1 MVYVSNKLKRKL
13 KNIRNN
19 DDGQALTE
27 FALVV
32 PLLIMLAIGI
42 LLLGYFI
49 YCHII
54 VVSAANQGARAGS
67 ALIADPEITPYEAS
81 LRARQTANTLLSNGL
96 NINYGEVN
104 VSQSDSFDVTVNYK
118 FNFPISLPGLPRSH
132 TISYTAS
139 YMIWGDT

>member
-1 MVYVSNKLKRKL
+1 MVYIFDQLKKKLKSIRK
-13 KNIRNN
+13 K

-32 PLLIMLAIGI
+32 PILVMLAIGI

-67 ALIADPEITPYEAS
+67 ALIADPDVTPYEATVK
-81 LRARQTANTLLSNGL
+81 ARQTANTLLSNGL
-96 NINYGEVN
+96 NINYGEVDIQQHN
-104 VSQSDSFDVTVNYK
+104 SFDVTVNYNFK
-118 FNFPISLPGLPRSH
+118 FPISLPGLPSSH